1 MDPGSL
7 ISKNSMV
14 FLCATEAFQATPKQ
28 LKKALL
34 FIWEDFP
41 ITSLDSFSQAI
52 RKAQLRL
59 LRLDPVALKYKSR
72 QTKRPLTAP
81 LKSSRKNKH
90 KSSKNS
96 VEEVE
101 AALRQESQRDL
112 MRLDL
117 SDSISKRN
125 VAQKRQEPSL
135 IGRWERRAQPYL
147 GKFTKPAMAFA
158 FVYKEKDT
166 IDKDRKRSDYLAQSS
181 VDAANQKDSM
191 ESKRGKSAKATN
203 VFIAQTLSARLKKKS
218 LALQDE
224 KRIFSYLEQW
234 MDSKYLRIRDAF
246 KRIDTDGSGELD
258 INEFQ
263 DLCTSMGLTLSRSE
277 LQWIFERIDTDKS
290 GEISFQEFDDHIR
303 IQRKKLAMLRNDKR
317 IGGEK
322 GDRTTYAKMENSY
335 TGVSIDFTP
344 PLVGSYRY

>member
-1 MDPGSL
+1 MRKLKPRFD
-7 ISKNSMV
+7 KNRNG
-14 FLCATEAFQATPKQ
+14 
-28 LKKALL
+28 
-34 FIWEDFP
+34 IND
-41 ITSLDSFSQAI
+41 
-52 RKAQLRL
+52 
-59 LRLDPVALKYKSR
+59 
-72 QTKRPLTAP
+72 
-81 LKSSRKNKH
+81 
-90 KSSKNS
+90 
-96 VEEVE
+96 
-101 AALRQESQRDL
+101 
-112 MRLDL
+112 LDL

-191 ESKRGKSAKATN
+191 ESKRGKSSKATN

-258 INEFQ
+258 
-263 DLCTSMGLTLSRSE
+263 M
-277 LQWIFERIDTDKS
+277 
-290 GEISFQEFDDHIR
+290 SFKTCVPLWDYFIPIR
-303 IQRKKLAMLRNDKR
+303 VAM
-317 IGGEK
+317 
-322 GDRTTYAKMENSY
+322 
-335 TGVSIDFTP
+335 DF
-344 PLVGSYRY
+344 

>member
-1 MDPGSL
+1 
-7 ISKNSMV
+7 
-14 FLCATEAFQATPKQ
+14 
-28 LKKALL
+28 
-34 FIWEDFP
+34 
-41 ITSLDSFSQAI
+41 
-52 RKAQLRL
+52 
-59 LRLDPVALKYKSR
+59 
-72 QTKRPLTAP
+72 
-81 LKSSRKNKH
+81 
-90 KSSKNS
+90 
-96 VEEVE
+96 
-101 AALRQESQRDL
+101 

-117 SDSISKRN
+117 SDSISKRG
-125 VAQKRQEPSL
+125 VSQERQEPSL

-158 FVYKEKDT
+158 FVYKEKDK

-181 VDAANQKDSM
+181 VNAANQKTANQT
-191 ESKRGKSAKATN
+191 GKNAKATN

-263 DLCTSMGLTLSRSE
+263 DLCASMGLALSQSE

-335 TGVSIDFTP
+335 SGVSLDFTP